1 MEKEKEMELNE
12 GKSNPNEINEL
23 EEVKSIIESK
33 RKKRRRFVN
42 DGFYDTRYYDKLD
55 LIDEILLFIQISFR
69 KHYPPNELITLDLD
83 VLYHLKEYIQTL
95 FSYFNVLPPMQ
106 KKCLDKNMNDLIKNN
121 VIKKSELNKKIYFI
135 ERDIKKAKY
144 NLLSKKDLFD
154 LLKQRGLE

>member
-12 GKSNPNEINEL
+12 GLSNPNEINEL

-106 KKCLDKNMNDLIKNN
+106 KKCLDKNLNDLIKNN